1 MTMLTA
7 LASLLTGIRVRGDT
21 AMTGE
26 ITLRGRVLP
35 VGGIKEKVLAAHR
48 AGIKRV
54 ILPERVRKDLD
65 RRPEQ
70 AKKDIEFIFV
80 TPDGRGPRDRPRGTD
95 PFKARAGT
103 PDGGSTPDLPKPE
116 VVPPAAPQSAPE
128 PDRRPCAASRA
139 SPGVRG
145 AEVEPRP
152 WPTDGAFPDVL
163 TPRAGVKA
171 LNPGKPRVRCRKRS
185 DRTGAEWP
193 LPGAVRD
200 RHAPLRCHPGTVRNV
215 PRCPGVGARRRSV
228 SRMSLEGR
236 HLGRYRLL
244 EPLGSGGM
252 SVVYRGLDTALQRE
266 VAVKVLHPHL
276 ARQQDARAR
285 LAREARAVARL
296 QHPNIL
302 EVFDFADPSSEDAF
316 LVTELVRGETLKS
329 FAERERLF
337 PPELAALVI
346 QQLAR
351 ALGHA
356 HEAGVIHRDLK
367 PENVM
372 VRDDGVL
379 KLMDFGIARVLD
391 PAERMTVT
399 GALVGSP
406 AYMAPEVIDGEPA
419 TAESDVFSLG
429 TLLYWLWTGTL
440 PFAAP
445 STPATLKR
453 ILAGTYED
461 PRGVCPAISDA
472 LVAILDT
479 CLAHDPVD
487 RYASAKELEQALSE
501 TLDDL
506 GLSDGEGILAA
517 FFADPAATSTALV
530 QRLVAT
536 LLSKGAEEAAAG
548 RLPRALARVDQALAL
563 EPDGLRP
570 GRCSTGSRPASAGDG
585 PAAGR
590 PPSPEGRSPSPP
602 CSPGQRRWSGAR
614 HVPPRPRSRRSARCP
629 PLHRWWPRQG
639 PRPRD
644 PRTRSPGR
652 QRWSPPASRA
662 PGSPPPAPCFPARQ
676 LPGPRPAQLRPR
688 PRPAPSAAFPGR
700 RRFATRSWFAPTAGS
715 PSTAGRAPR
724 RSASTPSRWLR
735 GVTSCAWAASG
746 AKIRWCPSRSSPAS
760 PRPWRS
766 PHGEARRAA
775 LRLRAP
781 LGRGPRRRRESR
793 RSRVPLP
800 PLRDRVAARA
810 DPLRPPGWSSR

>member
-1 MTMLTA
+1 
-7 LASLLTGIRVRGDT
+7 
-21 AMTGE
+21 
-26 ITLRGRVLP
+26 
-35 VGGIKEKVLAAHR
+35 
-48 AGIKRV
+48 
-54 ILPERVRKDLD
+54 
-65 RRPEQ
+65 
-70 AKKDIEFIFV
+70 
-80 TPDGRGPRDRPRGTD
+80 
-95 PFKARAGT
+95 
-103 PDGGSTPDLPKPE
+103 
-116 VVPPAAPQSAPE
+116 
-128 PDRRPCAASRA
+128 
-139 SPGVRG
+139 
-145 AEVEPRP
+145 
-152 WPTDGAFPDVL
+152 
-163 TPRAGVKA
+163 
-171 LNPGKPRVRCRKRS
+171 
-185 DRTGAEWP
+185 
-193 LPGAVRD
+193 
-200 RHAPLRCHPGTVRNV
+200 
-215 PRCPGVGARRRSV
+215 
-228 SRMSLEGR
+228 MSLEGR

-252 SVVYRGLDTALQRE
+252 SVVYRGLDTSLQRE

-302 EVFDFADPSSEDAF
+302 EVFDFADPSTEDAF

-346 QQLAR
+346 QQLSR

-461 PRGVCPAISDA
+461 PRGVCPAISDG

-487 RYASAKELEQALSE
+487 RYASAKELEQALSQ

-506 GLSDGEGILAA
+506 GLGDGEAILAA
-517 FFADPAATSTALV
+517 FFADPAPARTALV
-530 QRLVAT
+530 QRLVAA

-563 EPDGLRP
+563 EPDAPAARALLDRLQRTVRQSRARRRAAVVAGGGLATAALVASAVALVRMQAVPPAPSTAVATPSSAPAMVATVGAPASAPAVDPANRP
-570 GRCSTGSRPASAGDG
+570 TTDAPGVGGALEPGAGKPTPAAAVSPRPEDGSEETEPSSRPVRGASRPA
-585 PAAGR
+585 PVRYQVLVR
-590 PPSPEGRSPSPP
+590 PY
-602 CSPGQRRWSGAR
+602 GALQVDDER
-614 HVPPRPRSRRSARCP
+614 KSSEALAVHTLS
-629 PLHRWWPRQG
+629 L
-639 PRPRD
+639 
-644 PRTRSPGR
+644 SPGR
-652 QRWSPPASRA
+652 HVLRVSCQWCEDQVVPIDVVAGKPETLAIPARLKPAELRFAFEPPSAQVRIGDVTRPAAESLSHPFEIPSPRAPTRFVHRVEYEVTAPGYRTIRSSVELLPGASRT
-662 PGSPPPAPCFPARQ
+662 
-676 LPGPRPAQLRPR
+676 L
-688 PRPAPSAAFPGR
+688 
-700 RRFATRSWFAPTAGS
+700 
-715 PSTAGRAPR
+715 
-724 RSASTPSRWLR
+724 
-735 GVTSCAWAASG
+735 SG
-746 AKIRWCPSRSSPAS
+746 K
-760 PRPWRS
+760 
-766 PHGEARRAA
+766 
-775 LRLRAP
+775 L
-781 LGRGPRRRRESR
+781 
-793 RSRVPLP
+793 
-800 PLRDRVAARA
+800 VAE
-810 DPLRPPGWSSR
+810 